1 MVATSLVIADSLL
14 LSLQAEQQ
22 KGTHQN
28 GGGDGK
34 SQNEPG
40 KTFDDPK

>member
-1 MVATSLVIADSLL
+1 MQDKADM
-14 LSLQAEQQ
+14 Q
-22 KGTHQN
+22 KATHQN